1 MNSFITNCKLL
12 TDIEPQND
20 GNLEAM
26 GVIMFRNAIGNLMY
40 VMVYIKLDITQVM
53 GVVSQFIT
61 NCGQSHQIAMKWI
74 FHYLKGIMDFGLCF
88 RKNIEGFKP

>member
-40 VMVYIKLDITQVM
+40 VMVYIKLDIT
-53 GVVSQFIT
+53 
-61 NCGQSHQIAMKWI
+61 
-74 FHYLKGIMDFGLCF
+74 
-88 RKNIEGFKP
+88 